1 MRPQG
6 AHLCAVTVSRSTSF
20 EEHAF
25 IVRRNVPTFHCLR
38 NCFRVVILHDN
49 PGKSSFKQFQVDL
62 SACVIVR
69 RRWRHMHSKLDA
81 SQCTVG
87 SLHCLRLETHAD
99 NNNTA
104 HHASPDTQAL
114 STERCIFSACAR
126 RCRSMPAVCSGAKDG
141 GRRTEDGARRTE
153 TGKRCNVATFQTS
166 NECLSVCVGNVHRPS
181 VMAYY
186 PVQ

>member
-6 AHLCAVTVSRSTSF
+6 AHLCAVTVSRSTRF

-25 IVRRNVPTFHCLR
+25 IVRRNVPTFHRLR

-114 STERCIFSACAR
+114 STERRIFSACPR
-126 RCRSMPAVCSGAKDG
+126 RCPEYEWG
-141 GRRTEDGARRTE
+141 RTEDGGRRTE